1 MMWPKRFEKPRRD
14 LMLALV
20 GVAVFGF
27 ASLITVPRAIDA
39 SEQFAIADDPVKIS
53 DRALDRFLNREVAE
67 QRIQTALADHDVDC
81 AQSILDLAMDRGI
94 AIDEALT
101 DKVKDARE
109 NEKSVTNKATQF
121 VHGFWTG
128 DTSDLTSLS
137 GAFASDLFVFGD
149 ARDLAREGT
158 HYITGQQYDPWV
170 LGLASAGIAVTAA
183 TYFTLGA
190 GAPERVG
197 VSLLKVA
204 RRTDRLNPVL
214 LTRITREFVNTGKTG
229 RLVEAAADVGRIETK
244 AGTQAALDSL
254 KIAESPEDLSRLARL
269 ASAKGT
275 RTRAILRLLGPAAIT
290 LAVGVLDVSMWLFW
304 AAVMLLGFALS
315 CKAAVE
321 RMTLR
326 YIRWRKA
333 CRVRQAELRLLA
345 VPARL

>member
-27 ASLITVPRAIDA
+27 AGLIAVPRAIGVA
-39 SEQFAIADDPVKIS
+39 GQSAIADDPIKIT

-67 QRIQTALADHDVDC
+67 QGIRSVLADHDVDC

-94 AIDEALT
+94 IIDQALADDVKEA
-101 DKVKDARE
+101 KE
-109 NEKSVTNKATQF
+109 NEKSVTNKATRF

-128 DTSDLTSLS
+128 DASDLTSIG
-137 GAFASDLFVFGD
+137 GAFVSDLFVFGD

-158 HYITGQQYDPWV
+158 HYITGQPYDPWI
-170 LGLASAGIAVTAA
+170 LGLAGTGIGVTAA

-204 RRTDRLNPVL
+204 RRADRLNPVL
-214 LTRITREFVNTGKTG
+214 VTRITREFVNTGKTG
-229 RLVEAAADVGRIETK
+229 RLVEAAADVGRIEAK

-290 LAVGVLDVSMWLFW
+290 LAAGALNVSMWLFW
-304 AAVMLLGFALS
+304 AAFMLLGFASS

-333 CRVRQAELRLLA
+333 RRMRDAELRLLA
-345 VPARL
+345 VSARA